1 MVLCP
6 IMFVSFT
13 ALVMTRARGAILE
26 AQCLNCLEFASDALG
41 STLKALLIQMA
52 VFHRFAG
59 YASTQPVD
67 LFRGDCNAASW
78 QYNTDE
84 ETAAMWLYSTAIQEC
99 KNFADPVQ
107 EREAKDVVVFN
118 THIPLAYEFHSSI
131 ALIYY
136 IGFGTALF
144 LAARGQGL
152 MHDRLY
158 TELDLKPEHVFTFGF
173 WLLATNG
180 VMLSL
185 AVMGAHLESS
195 VMMNTWMHS
204 NDKSAFDTIRWA
216 IHGCTGVGLV
226 GLTASIWSKDI
237 RATIRGSQGTTH
249 DVFISYQSEY
259 TDVFLSLHLA
269 LNSMGAGLNVF
280 NQMRDLAKA
289 DVNKEIMQEHAR
301 NSKVVLALL
310 SPNYFNSKWCRYE
323 LIAAQEAGVPIVPVY
338 SGFKDSYPA
347 LLQLNDEL
355 REDAEKGPA
364 VKAAFAQNLVDVHN
378 PEHAESVTRHLRE
391 ITDRFCQ

>member
-1 MVLCP
+1 
-6 IMFVSFT
+6 
-13 ALVMTRARGAILE
+13 
-26 AQCLNCLEFASDALG
+26 
-41 STLKALLIQMA
+41 
-52 VFHRFAG
+52 
-59 YASTQPVD
+59 
-67 LFRGDCNAASW
+67 
-78 QYNTDE
+78 
-84 ETAAMWLYSTAIQEC
+84 MWLYSTSIHKCA
-99 KNFADPVQ
+99 NLADPVQ
-107 EREAKDVVVFN
+107 EREAKGVVVYN
-118 THIPLAYEFHSSI
+118 THIPLAYEFHASI
-131 ALIYY
+131 AMICY
-136 IGFGTALF
+136 IGFGTMLF
-144 LAARGQGL
+144 LAARGQRL
-152 MHDRLY
+152 LHDRLF
-158 TELDLKPEHVFTFGF
+158 TELDLKPEHVLSFGF
-173 WLLATNG
+173 WLLATSG

-185 AVMGAHLESS
+185 AVMGAHLETA
-195 VMMNTWMHS
+195 VMKQTWMNS
-204 NDKSAFDTIRWA
+204 VSLEAAFNFTRWA